1 MSELIKLTFSEAK
14 KKLVSKEISVK
25 ELTEAHIARAEQTK
39 NLNAYTELTAEHAL
53 KQAEESQKKYDSN
66 TAGLIEGMPVGVKDL
81 YCTKGFK
88 STACSKIL
96 KDFVPTYESTVTSKM
111 FENGGIM
118 IGKTGMDEFA
128 MGSAN
133 INSAYGNVI
142 NPWRSTAHNK
152 DLVPGGSSG
161 GSSAAVAARSCMA
174 ALGSDTGG
182 SVRQPAAFTGIVGMK
197 PTYGRCSR
205 YGMIAFASSLDQAGA
220 FARSVEDMALI
231 MEAISGHDPKDST
244 SVNLPVPNFSANLL
258 DSVKGKKVGI
268 PKEYMV
274 DGMPKEITDL
284 WNKGAEMLRAA
295 GAEIVEVSLPHTKYA
310 LPTYYIIA
318 PAEASSNLARYDGVR
333 YGLRSLPDK
342 GGINDLYEQTRHD
355 GFGEEVKRRI
365 MIGTYVLSAGYYD
378 AYYTKAQKVRQKIA
392 NDFTEA
398 YKKVDVIL
406 TPTTPSAAFAI
417 GENTDDPVKMY
428 LNDVLAAPASLAGL
442 PCISVPTGLTADG
455 LPLGLQIIGKLYDES
470 SVLNFA
476 KVIEDAAKFKYL

>member
-1 MSELIKLTFSEAK
+1 MSELIHLTFSEAK
-14 KKLVSKEISVK
+14 KKLINKEISVK
-25 ELTEAHIARAEQTK
+25 ELTAAHLSRAEATK
-39 NLNAYTELTAEHAL
+39 NLNAYTELTAEFAL
-53 KQAEESQKKYDSN
+53 EKAAQSQKKYDSG
-66 TAGLIEGMPVGVKDL
+66 TPGIIEGMPIGVKDL

-96 KDFVPTYESTVTSKM
+96 KDFTPTYESTVSQNM
-111 FENGGIM
+111 FNNGGIM
-118 IGKTGMDEFA
+118 VGKTGMDEFA

-133 INSAYGNVI
+133 IHSCQGNVI
-142 NPWRSTAHNK
+142 NPWKSFSHNK

-161 GSSAAVAARSCMA
+161 GSAAAVAAKSCMA
-174 ALGSDTGG
+174 SLGSDTGG
-182 SVRQPAAFTGIVGMK
+182 SVRQPASFTGIVGMK

-205 YGMIAFASSLDQAGA
+205 YGMIAFSSSLDQAGV
-220 FARSVEDMALI
+220 FARSVEDSALLI
-231 MEAISGHDPKDST
+231 EAIAGFDPKDST
-244 SVNLPVPNFSANLL
+244 SSNITVPNFIASINN
-258 DSVKGKKVGI
+258 SVKGKKVGI

-274 DGMPKEITDL
+274 DGMPKEISDL
-284 WNKGAEMLRAA
+284 WTKGAEMLKAA

-333 YGLRSLPDK
+333 YGLRSMPDK
-342 GGINDLYEQTRHD
+342 GGINDLYEQTRCE
-355 GFGEEVKRRI
+355 GFGDEVKRRL

-392 NDFTEA
+392 NDFKEA
-398 YKKVDVIL
+398 YKQVDVIL

-428 LNDVLAAPASLAGL
+428 LNDVLTVPASLAGL
-442 PCISVPTGLTADG
+442 PCISVPAGLTADG
-455 LPLGLQIIGKLYDES
+455 LPLGLQIIGNLYDES

-476 KVIEDAAKFKYL
+476 KIIEDAAKFKCL